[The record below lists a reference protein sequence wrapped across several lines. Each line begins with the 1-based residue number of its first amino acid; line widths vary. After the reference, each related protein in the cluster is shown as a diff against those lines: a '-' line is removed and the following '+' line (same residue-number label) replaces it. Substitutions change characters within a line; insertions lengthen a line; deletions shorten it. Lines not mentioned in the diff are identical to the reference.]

1 MIIYPPL
8 IADTIPAFTT
18 DKIVIP
24 FSQNPAVS
32 IKEVTS
38 FGLIVKDYLSSNII
52 ANLTAAA
59 DTMYLSYNSD
69 TKSGEVIFDIVKWK
83 EDEIARINADE
94 KITDKQA
101 AIDKVNKFP
110 ETKQYY
116 KFQMSYSDDG
126 TYNTY
131 STASIGRCISNN
143 NSITITDLNSNIVN
157 LNKNVYE
164 GVYISDIASEPI
176 YSYRFVFKNIT
187 TNEIVQDTGDI
198 LHNVDEDKVT
208 YQNKRI
214 SQHLFKI
221 NYELQKQY
229 IYELTYSITTIN
241 GYKTST
247 KPYTIIKSE
256 EIFMVFQ
263 GGIKAQQ
270 NTKAKDNGYI
280 EISLT
285 PAESGQLVRGN
296 FVLER
301 TNDNLQWNELT
312 KFTLTNISD
321 LSLFTWKD
329 WSIEQGIEYTYAI
342 RQYSGNIYSERK
354 LSNTITAEFEHMFL
368 SDGKKQLKIK
378 YNPKVSNFKDTILEQ
393 KTDTIGGKYPFFFK
407 NNQVRYKEIPI
418 SGLISYQMDEDN
430 LFMDND
436 ELGLIDLSSFRQTTT
451 VANDIFNNIKVK
463 TNQLTDYN
471 YTAERKFKL
480 SVLEWLT
487 NGEPKLFRSPTEG
500 NYVVR
505 LMNTS
510 LSPNDTLGRMLH
522 TFSSTGYEIMDNTID
537 NLKHYGLINL
547 PELKDP
553 QPQKVLK
560 TLDYNWIGNDETKTF
575 TGKGIEKI
583 TWVTRKPNSEDTITV
598 DNKTYVNTTSIYTIP
613 DGKEIILTKEILSR
627 GDTITFYYYPEVDL
641 GEDNFGKDDFENI
654 VTNSENILF
663 SAPAGYVLRN
673 AEGTGILNYKEEDSN
688 EIKTLEIYKTYILVA
703 SKDINYIST
712 NPEEDYK
719 LTIGSENINCS
730 DGQIRYYY
738 NLDSSVIYEKGL
750 GLHLD
755 IYARI
760 QSEGMSSV
768 FGKFILGKS
777 KLG

>member
-1 MIIYPPL
+1 MIIYPPF
-8 IADTIPAFTT
+8 IRDTIPAFTT

-32 IKEVTS
+32 IDEVS
-38 FGLIVKDYLSSNII
+38 GFKLIIKDYLSSNII
-52 ANLTAAA
+52 AYSTAAA
-59 DTMYLSYNSD
+59 NDTNLIYNVD
-69 TKSGEVIFDIVKWK
+69 TKSGEVIFTDFINNTTKEKW
-83 EDEIARINADE
+83 IPI
-94 KITDKQA
+94 
-101 AIDKVNKFP
+101 P
-110 ETKQYY
+110 KQYY
-116 KFQMSYSDDG
+116 KFQMSYSDDD
-126 TYNTY
+126 TYNAY

-157 LNKNVYE
+157 LSKNVYE

-214 SQHLFKI
+214 SQHLFKL

-229 IYELTYSITTIN
+229 VYELTYSITTIN

-342 RQYSGNIYSERK
+342 RQYSGNVYSERK
-354 LSNTITAEFEHMFL
+354 LSNTITAEFEDMFL
-368 SDGKKQLKIK
+368 SDGEKQLKIK
-378 YNPKVSNFKDTILEQ
+378 YNPKVSSFKDTILEQ
-393 KTDTIGGKYPFFFK
+393 KIDTIGSKYPFFFK

-430 LFMDND
+430 LFMGND
-436 ELGLIDLSSFRQTTT
+436 ELGLIDLSSVRQTT
-451 VANDIFNNIKVK
+451 AENDILNNIKMK

-500 NYVVR
+500 NYVIR

-537 NLKHYGLINL
+537 NLKYYGLINL
-547 PELKDP
+547 PELKEP
-553 QPQKVLK
+553 EQVKVLK
-560 TLDYNWIGNDETKTF
+560 TLDINWIGEEEIKIFEGN
-575 TGKGIEKI
+575 GIENIQWI
-583 TWVTRKPNSEDTITV
+583 TSSPNGISTIQI
-598 DNKTYVNTTSIYTIP
+598 DNEKYVNTTGVFIAPTATTIT
-613 DGKEIILTKEILSR
+613 ITKDILSR

-688 EIKTLEIYKTYILVA
+688 EIKTLEIYKTYILVV

-719 LTIGSENINCS
+719 LTIGRENINCS

-738 NLDSSVIYEKGL
+738 NLDSSTIYEKGL

-760 QSEGMSSV
+760 QIEGMSSIL
-768 FGKFILGKS
+768 GKFILGKS
-777 KLG
+777 RLG

>member
-1 MIIYPPL
+1 MIIYPPF
-8 IADTIPAFTT
+8 IRDTIPAFAK

-116 KFQMSYSDDG
+116 KFQMGYSDDG
-126 TYNTY
+126 TYNAY

-256 EIFMVFQ
+256 EIFMIFQ

-378 YNPKVSNFKDTILEQ
+378 YNPKVSSFKDTILEQ

-547 PELKDP
+547 PELKEP

-598 DNKTYVNTTSIYTIP
+598 DNETYVNTTSIYTIP

-688 EIKTLEIYKTYILVA
+688 EIKTLEIYKTYILVV

-768 FGKFILGKS
+768 LGKFILGKS

>member
-59 DTMYLSYNSD
+59 DIMHLSYNSD

-116 KFQMSYSDDG
+116 KFQMGYSDDG
-126 TYNTY
+126 TYNAY

-378 YNPKVSNFKDTILEQ
+378 YNPKVSSFKDTILEQ

-654 VTNSENILF
+654 VTNSENILL

-688 EIKTLEIYKTYILVA
+688 EIKTLEIYKTYILVV

-760 QSEGMSSV
+760 QSEGMSFV
-768 FGKFILGKS
+768 LGKFILGKS